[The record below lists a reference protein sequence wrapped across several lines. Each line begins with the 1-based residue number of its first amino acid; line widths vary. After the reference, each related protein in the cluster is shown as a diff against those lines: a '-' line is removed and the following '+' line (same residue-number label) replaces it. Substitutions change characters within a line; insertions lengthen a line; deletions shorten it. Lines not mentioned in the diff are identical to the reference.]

1 MSKEELKRQLEILKL
16 DKEFESILFD
26 LIDNAA
32 TVDQQLLNT
41 VADLLDIDADLNIKA
56 AQVFQEQAEIFDTLQ
71 EELKTIDV
79 EEFAEKLAVLV
90 GENKETVAATV
101 EQAQAA
107 PAPATPAPASTEA
120 QDQQKIADLQS
131 SLGQIH

>member
-1 MSKEELKRQLEILKL
+1 MTKEELKHQIQVLKL
-16 DKEFESILFD
+16 DKEFEAILFD

-56 AQVFQEQAEIFDTLQ
+56 AQVFQEEAEIFETLG
-71 EELKTIDV
+71 EELKAIDA
-79 EEFAEKLAVLV
+79 EEYAEKLAVLA
-90 GENKETVAATV
+90 GNNKAAVEATV
-101 EQAQAA
+101 EQAQIA
-107 PAPATPAPASTEA
+107 APATPAPASTEA

-131 SLGQIH
+131 SLGQIN